1 MSKVIKW
8 LLTLTVTAITLLAV
22 AIVYVAVVIDPN
34 DFKTEIKSAAASQG
48 VELSLDGDLSW
59 QFFPQIGVIAEQV
72 EFAHSAIA
80 SGKIGELRLA
90 VSWGELFT
98 IDLSSSQ
105 LPVGSVEISD
115 ATILLAE
122 LAPNTFPMQLN
133 RVNAAVKNFSM
144 TGDRF
149 PIKASAEVFSG
160 IVLDLETVV
169 ALQVDS
175 SSASVESIAISDL
188 RASIDGLTLSGQ
200 FSADNNF
207 ATAQGVLLSNR
218 FDLRQLLNKFG
229 KTFPQLKMPKMSA
242 NEALTSVSWKSNFNV
257 NNSGFSTIDT
267 QLNIDNQPLTL
278 NTKIDHS
285 INNLMLRVSADQF
298 DLSGYM
304 SATPV
309 SSQPNAALFA
319 PLAVPF
325 ALWLGRSQMELS
337 LDKLKFADFDADNI
351 YINLF
356 GNQKVLRLSSFNAD
370 IFSGQVNA
378 TGRVDMRQTLPSF
391 DLQTSLTN
399 IDLQSALVA
408 TADSSDITGL
418 LSLEAKIQGA
428 GNNLDEIILA
438 LRGDGQVTIADP
450 SYAAINAEETF
461 CNAAA
466 LFAGGSV
473 RNDWAPGTQFET
485 GTGTF
490 TLGDGKLLIR
500 DLTTATGNLS
510 ITSRGTVQ
518 LAQKRFNI
526 TANTRVNGSSTSAS
540 GCSVNKRLQNR
551 NLPFVCTGSYN
562 QGGKTSCKPDENL
575 IKDMLKGSVY
585 EKLGEQL
592 FNTPATEDGDDQ
604 QQSDPLKSLLKGI
617 FEQNLKK

>member
-1 MSKVIKW
+1 LSKVIKW

-175 SSASVESIAISDL
+175 SSASVENIAVSDL

-304 SATPV
+304 STTPV

-428 GNNLDEIILA
+428 GNNIDEIILA

>member
-133 RVNAAVKNFSM
+133 RVNAVVKNFSM
-144 TGDRF
+144 AGDRF

-229 KTFPQLKMPKMSA
+229 KTFPELKMPKMSA

-285 INNLMLRVSADQF
+285 INNLILRVSADQF

>member
-133 RVNAAVKNFSM
+133 RVNAVVKNFSM
-144 TGDRF
+144 AGDRF

-229 KTFPQLKMPKMSA
+229 KTFPELKMPKMSA

-285 INNLMLRVSADQF
+285 INNLILRVSADQF

-526 TANTRVNGSSTSAS
+526 TANTRLNGSSTSAS

-617 FEQNLKK
+617 FEQNLKR

>member
-175 SSASVESIAISDL
+175 SSASVENIAVSDL

-285 INNLMLRVSADQF
+285 INNLILRVSADQF

>member
-1 MSKVIKW
+1 LSKVIKW

-229 KTFPQLKMPKMSA
+229 KTFPELKMPKMSA

-285 INNLMLRVSADQF
+285 INNLILRVSADQF

-428 GNNLDEIILA
+428 GNNIDEIILA

>member
-175 SSASVESIAISDL
+175 SSASVENIAVSDL

-207 ATAQGVLLSNR
+207 TTAQGVLLSNR

-229 KTFPQLKMPKMSA
+229 KTFPELKMPKMSA

-428 GNNLDEIILA
+428 GNNIDEIILA

>member
-175 SSASVESIAISDL
+175 SSASVENIAVSDL

-207 ATAQGVLLSNR
+207 TTAQGVLLSNR

-229 KTFPQLKMPKMSA
+229 KTFPELKMPKMSA

-304 SATPV
+304 STTPV

-428 GNNLDEIILA
+428 GNNIDEIILA

>member
-133 RVNAAVKNFSM
+133 RVNAVVKNFSM
-144 TGDRF
+144 AGDRF

-175 SSASVESIAISDL
+175 SSASVENIAVSDL

-285 INNLMLRVSADQF
+285 INNLILRVSADQF

-428 GNNLDEIILA
+428 GNNIDEIILA

>member
-175 SSASVESIAISDL
+175 SSASVENIAVSDL

-207 ATAQGVLLSNR
+207 TTAQGVLLSNR

-304 SATPV
+304 STTPV

>member
-175 SSASVESIAISDL
+175 SSASVENIAVSDL

-207 ATAQGVLLSNR
+207 TTAQGVLLSNR

-229 KTFPQLKMPKMSA
+229 KTFPELKMPKMSA

-285 INNLMLRVSADQF
+285 INNLILRVSADQF

-428 GNNLDEIILA
+428 GNNIDEIILA

>member
-1 MSKVIKW
+1 LSKVIKW

-175 SSASVESIAISDL
+175 SSASVENIAVSDL

-229 KTFPQLKMPKMSA
+229 KTFPELKMPKMSA

-304 SATPV
+304 STTPV

-428 GNNLDEIILA
+428 GNNIDEIILA

>member
-59 QFFPQIGVIAEQV
+59 QFFPQIGVVAEQV

-169 ALQVDS
+169 TLQVDS
-175 SSASVESIAISDL
+175 SSASVENIAVSDL

-207 ATAQGVLLSNR
+207 TTAQGVLLSNR

-285 INNLMLRVSADQF
+285 INNLILRVSADQF

-428 GNNLDEIILA
+428 GNNIDEIILA

>member
-133 RVNAAVKNFSM
+133 RVNAVVKNFSM
-144 TGDRF
+144 AGDRF

-175 SSASVESIAISDL
+175 SSASVENIAVSDL

-207 ATAQGVLLSNR
+207 TTAQGVLLSNR

-285 INNLMLRVSADQF
+285 INNLILRVSADQF
-298 DLSGYM
+298 DLSGHM

>member
-175 SSASVESIAISDL
+175 SSASVENIAVSDL

-207 ATAQGVLLSNR
+207 TTAQGVLLSNR

-285 INNLMLRVSADQF
+285 INNLILRVSADQF

-351 YINLF
+351 YVNLF

-428 GNNLDEIILA
+428 GNNIDEIILA

>member
-1 MSKVIKW
+1 
-8 LLTLTVTAITLLAV
+8 LTVTAITLLAV

-175 SSASVESIAISDL
+175 SSASVENIAVSDL

-207 ATAQGVLLSNR
+207 TTAQGVLLSNR

-285 INNLMLRVSADQF
+285 INNLILRVSADQF

>member
-133 RVNAAVKNFSM
+133 RVNAMVKNFSM
-144 TGDRF
+144 AGDRF

-285 INNLMLRVSADQF
+285 INNLILRVSADQF

>member
-175 SSASVESIAISDL
+175 SSASVENIAVSDL

-229 KTFPQLKMPKMSA
+229 KTFPELKMPKMSA

-285 INNLMLRVSADQF
+285 INNLILRVSADQF

-428 GNNLDEIILA
+428 GNNIDEIILA

>member
-207 ATAQGVLLSNR
+207 TTAQGVLLSNR

-229 KTFPQLKMPKMSA
+229 KTFPELKMPKMSA

-285 INNLMLRVSADQF
+285 INNLILRVSADQF

-562 QGGKTSCKPDENL
+562 QSGKTSCKPDENL

>member
-175 SSASVESIAISDL
+175 SSASVENIAVSDL

-229 KTFPQLKMPKMSA
+229 KTFPELKMPKMSA

-285 INNLMLRVSADQF
+285 INNLILRVSADQF

-351 YINLF
+351 YVNLF

-428 GNNLDEIILA
+428 GNNIDEIILA

>member
-285 INNLMLRVSADQF
+285 INNLILRVSADQF

-304 SATPV
+304 STTPV

-466 LFAGGSV
+466 LFAG
-473 RNDWAPGTQFET
+473 W
-485 GTGTF
+485 
-490 TLGDGKLLIR
+490 
-500 DLTTATGNLS
+500 
-510 ITSRGTVQ
+510 
-518 LAQKRFNI
+518 
-526 TANTRVNGSSTSAS
+526 
-540 GCSVNKRLQNR
+540 
-551 NLPFVCTGSYN
+551 
-562 QGGKTSCKPDENL
+562 
-575 IKDMLKGSVY
+575 
-585 EKLGEQL
+585 LGE
-592 FNTPATEDGDDQ
+592 
-604 QQSDPLKSLLKGI
+604 K
-617 FEQNLKK
+617 

>member
-133 RVNAAVKNFSM
+133 RVNAVVKNFSM
-144 TGDRF
+144 AGDRF

-285 INNLMLRVSADQF
+285 INNLILRVSADQF

-428 GNNLDEIILA
+428 GNNIDEIILA

>member
-1 MSKVIKW
+1 
-8 LLTLTVTAITLLAV
+8 LTVTAITLLAV

-175 SSASVESIAISDL
+175 SSASVENIAVSDL

-229 KTFPQLKMPKMSA
+229 KTFPELKMPKMSA

-304 SATPV
+304 STTPV

-428 GNNLDEIILA
+428 GNNIDEIILA

>member
-1 MSKVIKW
+1 
-8 LLTLTVTAITLLAV
+8 LTVTAITLLAV

-133 RVNAAVKNFSM
+133 RVNAMVKNFSM
-144 TGDRF
+144 AGDRF

-229 KTFPQLKMPKMSA
+229 KTFPELKMPKMSA

-285 INNLMLRVSADQF
+285 INNLILRVSADQF

-304 SATPV
+304 STTPV

-428 GNNLDEIILA
+428 GNNIDEIILA

>member
-175 SSASVESIAISDL
+175 SSASVENIAVSDL

-229 KTFPQLKMPKMSA
+229 KTFPELKMPKMSA

-285 INNLMLRVSADQF
+285 INNLILRVSADQF

-351 YINLF
+351 YVNLF

>member
-1 MSKVIKW
+1 LSKVIKW

-285 INNLMLRVSADQF
+285 INNLILRVSADQF

-428 GNNLDEIILA
+428 GNNIDEIILA

-562 QGGKTSCKPDENL
+562 QSGKTSCKPDENL

>member
-133 RVNAAVKNFSM
+133 RVNAVVKNFSM
-144 TGDRF
+144 AGDRF

-229 KTFPQLKMPKMSA
+229 KTFPELKMPKMSA

-285 INNLMLRVSADQF
+285 INNLILRVSADQF

-562 QGGKTSCKPDENL
+562 QSGKTSCKPDENL

>member
-229 KTFPQLKMPKMSA
+229 KTFPELKMPKMSA

-285 INNLMLRVSADQF
+285 INNLILRVSADQF

-562 QGGKTSCKPDENL
+562 QSGKTSCKPDENL

>member
-133 RVNAAVKNFSM
+133 RVNAVVKNFSM
-144 TGDRF
+144 AGDRF

-175 SSASVESIAISDL
+175 SSASVENIAVSDL

-229 KTFPQLKMPKMSA
+229 KTFPELKMPKMSA

-285 INNLMLRVSADQF
+285 INNLILRVSADQF

-351 YINLF
+351 YVNLF

-428 GNNLDEIILA
+428 GNNIDEIILA

>member
-1 MSKVIKW
+1 LSKVIKW

-175 SSASVESIAISDL
+175 SSASVENIAVSDL

-207 ATAQGVLLSNR
+207 TTAQGVLLSNR

-229 KTFPQLKMPKMSA
+229 KTFPELKMPKMSA

-285 INNLMLRVSADQF
+285 INNLILRVSADQF

-428 GNNLDEIILA
+428 GNNIDEIILA

-562 QGGKTSCKPDENL
+562 QSGKTSCKPDENL

>member
-1 MSKVIKW
+1 LSKVIKW

-175 SSASVESIAISDL
+175 SSASVENIAVSDL

-229 KTFPQLKMPKMSA
+229 KTFPELKMPKMSA

-285 INNLMLRVSADQF
+285 INNLILRVSADQF

-356 GNQKVLRLSSFNAD
+356 GNQKGLRLSSFNAD

-428 GNNLDEIILA
+428 GNNIDEIILA

>member
-1 MSKVIKW
+1 LSKVIKW

-285 INNLMLRVSADQF
+285 INNLILRVSADQF

-562 QGGKTSCKPDENL
+562 QSGKTSCKPDENL

>member
-175 SSASVESIAISDL
+175 SSASVENIAVSDL

-207 ATAQGVLLSNR
+207 TTAQGVLLSNR

-285 INNLMLRVSADQF
+285 INNLILRVSADQF
-298 DLSGYM
+298 DLSGHM

-428 GNNLDEIILA
+428 GNNIDEIILA

>member
-133 RVNAAVKNFSM
+133 RVNAVVKNFSM
-144 TGDRF
+144 AGDRF

-285 INNLMLRVSADQF
+285 INNLILRVSADQF

>member
-175 SSASVESIAISDL
+175 SSASVENIAVSDL

-304 SATPV
+304 STTPV

-428 GNNLDEIILA
+428 GNNIDEIILA

>member
-133 RVNAAVKNFSM
+133 RVNAVVKNFSM
-144 TGDRF
+144 AGDRF

-175 SSASVESIAISDL
+175 SSASVENIAVSDL

-285 INNLMLRVSADQF
+285 INNLILRVSADQF

-428 GNNLDEIILA
+428 GNNIDEIILA

-562 QGGKTSCKPDENL
+562 QSGKTSCKPDENL

>member
-175 SSASVESIAISDL
+175 SSASVENIAVSDL

-207 ATAQGVLLSNR
+207 TTAQGVLLSNR

-304 SATPV
+304 STTPV

-428 GNNLDEIILA
+428 GNNIDEIILA

>member
-229 KTFPQLKMPKMSA
+229 KTFPELKMPKMSA

-285 INNLMLRVSADQF
+285 INNLILRVSADQF

-428 GNNLDEIILA
+428 GNNIDEIILA

>member
-8 LLTLTVTAITLLAV
+8 LLTLAVTAITLLAV

-133 RVNAAVKNFSM
+133 RVNAVVKNFSM
-144 TGDRF
+144 AGDRF

-175 SSASVESIAISDL
+175 SSASVENIAVSDL

-229 KTFPQLKMPKMSA
+229 KTFPELKMPKMSA

-285 INNLMLRVSADQF
+285 INNLILRVSADQF

-351 YINLF
+351 YVNLF

-428 GNNLDEIILA
+428 GNNIDEIILA

>member
-304 SATPV
+304 STTPV

-428 GNNLDEIILA
+428 GNNIDEIILA

>member
-1 MSKVIKW
+1 LSKVIKW

-175 SSASVESIAISDL
+175 SSASVENIAVSDL

-207 ATAQGVLLSNR
+207 TTAQGVLLSNR

-304 SATPV
+304 STTPV

-428 GNNLDEIILA
+428 GNNIDEIILA

-562 QGGKTSCKPDENL
+562 QSGKTSCKPDENL